1 MVACL
6 ISNELRIVG
15 LTGFRYGSSPAG
27 PTGIVQELAEFT
39 PTPLPTHLPTLQ
51 PSAEGFTAN
60 RTFRPTHVHAPSPQ
74 PTKTDAG
81 SGVGSRHPTHLPTV
95 FPTALN
101 TKRPSHVPT
110 SEPSATQLPS
120 PNPTVAPT
128 PPPTPPRWHDLG
140 SAALGPA
147 SNRTCVAEGGRG
159 FCLVTTPP
167 AHPLDAYAAATL
179 CNSLGYDGLAIF
191 TSTAERLA
199 LNNAFNFLVPED
211 DASRQHLAW
220 VAGEKW
226 NVAGAAWRGLDGFPW
241 LQQLSEESSF
251 CKDYD
256 GSASL
261 GDGFDGCCASADDDG
276 AGRDVFCPVLAFDG
290 PQYSVLQDLT
300 VCSADL
306 DGPATS
312 DRKLNVLD
320 RRCSLVSMRANPV

>member
-1 MVACL
+1 
-6 ISNELRIVG
+6 
-15 LTGFRYGSSPAG
+15 
-27 PTGIVQELAEFT
+27 
-39 PTPLPTHLPTLQ
+39 
-51 PSAEGFTAN
+51 
-60 RTFRPTHVHAPSPQ
+60 
-74 PTKTDAG
+74 
-81 SGVGSRHPTHLPTV
+81 
-95 FPTALN
+95 
-101 TKRPSHVPT
+101 
-110 SEPSATQLPS
+110 
-120 PNPTVAPT
+120 
-128 PPPTPPRWHDLG
+128 
-140 SAALGPA
+140 
-147 SNRTCVAEGGRG
+147 
-159 FCLVTTPP
+159 
-167 AHPLDAYAAATL
+167 
-179 CNSLGYDGLAIF
+179 LGYDGLAIF

-300 VCSADL
+300 VCSTDL
-306 DGPATS
+306 DDSATS